1 MSDTRKLTTR
11 DLAVRVATLEL
22 LVSDLLEIVSRVA
35 PGELKAMIEEA
46 EADLVTQDARLMPP
60 GAEHMRDRLHAVF
73 EARRQR
79 LRRRRS
85 SHRPAPVT
93 D

>member
-22 LVSDLLEIVSRVA
+22 LVSDLLEIVARVA

-46 EADLVTQDARLMPP
+46 EADLITQDARLMPA
-60 GAEHMRDRLHAVF
+60 GAEHLRDRLHAVF

-79 LRRRRS
+79 LRRRRAGR
-85 SHRPAPVT
+85 RPAPET

>member
-1 MSDTRKLTTR
+1 MEDTRKLTTR

-22 LVSDLLEIVSRVA
+22 LVSDLLEIVARIA
-35 PGELKAMIEEA
+35 PQELKALSD
-46 EADLVTQDARLMPP
+46 EADADLHVQDSRTLPE
-60 GAEHMRDRLHAVF
+60 GAEHLRDRLHAVF

-79 LRRRRS
+79 LRRRRPGR
-85 SHRPAPVT
+85 RPSPET

>member
-1 MSDTRKLTTR
+1 MDDTRKLTTR

-22 LVSDLLEIVSRVA
+22 LVSDLLEIVARVA
-35 PGELKAMIEEA
+35 PTELKAILADA
-46 EADLVTQDARLMPP
+46 EADLVTQDARLMPG
-60 GAEHMRDRLHAVF
+60 GAEHLRDRLHAVF

-79 LRRRRS
+79 LARRRTGR
-85 SHRPAPVT
+85 RPSPET